1 MAMKSNRFASA
12 PNMDERIVVAV
23 PAHVK
28 AKLFETAVE
37 RGLSASVLVRQAL
50 SQFVQPM
57 V

>member
-1 MAMKSNRFASA
+1 MKSSRFAST

-28 AKLFETAVE
+28 AKLFEAAVD

-50 SQFVQPM
+50 SQFVPPE
-57 V
+57 VA